1 MREEWLRDEIVRAG
15 RLLYE
20 RGLIVAGDGNLSARL
35 ADGAI
40 LATPAGAC
48 KGMLAP
54 EELVVVDL
62 DGNPLREAQRP
73 VSSEFRLHAGIYRDR
88 PDVRAVAHAHPPV
101 AVAATLA
108 GVRLDE
114 PLLPEAIIALGAV
127 PTAPYAL
134 TGTDALYAAVAPFVV
149 GHSAILLSHHGAVT
163 LGDAPLECFFHM
175 EQVEHIAKI
184 VLAARQ
190 FGGARPLPPERYEEL
205 ERRFGGAR

>member
-1 MREEWLRDEIVRAG
+1 MSEEWLREQIVRAG
-15 RLLYE
+15 ALLYE

-35 ADGAI
+35 EGGAI
-40 LATPAGAC
+40 LATPSGAC

-62 DGNPLREAQRP
+62 GGRPLRAGQRP

-88 PDVRAVAHAHPPV
+88 PDVQAVAHAHPPV

-108 GVRLDE
+108 GVSLAE
-114 PLLPEAIIALGAV
+114 PLLPEAVIALGAV

-134 TGTDALYAAVAPFVV
+134 TGTEEVYAAVAPFAAA
-149 GHSAILLSHHGAVT
+149 HSAILLSHHGAVT
-163 LGDAPLECFFHM
+163 LGDTPLQCFYRM

-184 VLAARQ
+184 MLAAHQ
-190 FGGARPLPPERYEEL
+190 FGGARPLPPERYAEL
-205 ERRFGGAR
+205 EALRIGR